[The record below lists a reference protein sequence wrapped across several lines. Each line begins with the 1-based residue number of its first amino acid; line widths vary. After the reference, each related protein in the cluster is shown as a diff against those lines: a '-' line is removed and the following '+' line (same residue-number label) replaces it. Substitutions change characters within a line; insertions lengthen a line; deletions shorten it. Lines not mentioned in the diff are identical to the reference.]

1 MMVALIALTACNG
14 NKFHIDG
21 TIDGASDT
29 TLLLEQSSN
38 GEWFILDSIKV
49 GKDGKFS
56 VSAEAPEYPCIYQ
69 LRLGDQSIC
78 FPNKHHRPVRGWR
91 PS

>member
-1 MMVALIALTACNG
+1 MKKLFLMMVALVALTACNG

-56 VSAEAPEYPCIYQ
+56 VSAEAPEY
-69 LRLGDQSIC
+69 RSA
-78 FPNKHHRPVRGWR
+78 
-91 PS
+91 